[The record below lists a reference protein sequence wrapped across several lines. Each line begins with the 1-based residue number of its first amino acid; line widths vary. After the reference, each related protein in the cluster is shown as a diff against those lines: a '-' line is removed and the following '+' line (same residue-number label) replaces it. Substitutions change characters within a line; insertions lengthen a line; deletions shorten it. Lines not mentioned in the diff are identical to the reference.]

1 MNRASPSL
9 SPVIP
14 WGSISAL
21 STLLGLR
28 MLGLFMVLPVLA
40 LHVRE
45 MPGATPL
52 AAGLALGIYG
62 LTQAVLQ
69 LPFGRLSD
77 RFGRKPVIFFG
88 LAVFAAGSVL
98 AAVATTPA
106 ALILGR
112 ALQGAGAISS
122 AVIALVGDLT
132 PASRRTRVMALVGIV
147 IGMAFILAFVVGP
160 TVAGWIGVPGLFWL
174 TAGFALLG
182 ALLLAPLAAPPAA
195 PAEDLLPLRDVFPL
209 AAPQAAGIFALH
221 AIMTATF
228 LAVPVLLAE
237 GFGIPRGEHGWV
249 YLPVMLGSL
258 FLLVPLVLLQE
269 RRSPRLALAL
279 AVLAVTLGQGGLS
292 AASSELAFFLSLAV
306 FFGGFNFVEAQFPA
320 AVSIAAGNR
329 GRGSALGVYATAQF
343 LGAFTGGIL
352 GGLLASEGGPV
363 LVLAGNT
370 VLAAVWLAVL
380 FAARHFPGSS
390 QGGRQLQ

>member
-1 MNRASPSL
+1 MNPA
-9 SPVIP
+9 IP
-14 WGSISAL
+14 LVPWRSIGAL

-62 LTQAVLQ
+62 LTQAVFQ
-69 LPFGRLSD
+69 LPFGWLSD
-77 RFGRKPVIFFG
+77 RFGRKPVILFG

-98 AAVATTPA
+98 AAVSTTPA
-106 ALILGR
+106 GLIAGR
-112 ALQGAGAISS
+112 SLQGAGAISA
-122 AVIALVGDLT
+122 AVIALIGDLT
-132 PASRRTRVMALVGIV
+132 PVACRTRVMALVGIV

-182 ALLLAPLAAPPAA
+182 ALLVMPVPTPVPA
-195 PAEDLLPLRDVFPL
+195 PAEELLPLREVFPRV
-209 AAPQAAGIFALH
+209 APQALGIFALH
-221 AIMTATF
+221 GIMTATF

-237 GFGIPRGEHGWV
+237 GFGIPQDTHGWI

-258 FLLVPLVLLQE
+258 FLLAPLIVLQE
-269 RRSPRLALAL
+269 RRSPRVALLL
-279 AVLAVTLGQGGLS
+279 AVLALVLGQGGLVLAGS
-292 AASSELAFFLSLAV
+292 DLAFYLSLAL

-320 AVSIAAGNR
+320 SVSTAAGSR
-329 GRGSALGVYATAQF
+329 ARGSALGIYATAQF
-343 LGAFTGGIL
+343 LGAFMGGIV
-352 GGLLASEGGPV
+352 GGLLASSGGPKAA
-363 LVLAGNT
+363 LTGNAVLAFAWLLA
-370 VLAAVWLAVL
+370 LAAL
-380 FAARHFPGSS
+380 HFTGSS
-390 QGGRQLQ
+390 AGRGRLK